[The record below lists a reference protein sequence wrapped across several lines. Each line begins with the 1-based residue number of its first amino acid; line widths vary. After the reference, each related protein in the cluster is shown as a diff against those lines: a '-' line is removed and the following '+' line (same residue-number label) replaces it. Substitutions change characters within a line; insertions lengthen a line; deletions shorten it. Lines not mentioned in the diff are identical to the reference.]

1 MYAIIADSGKQFKV
15 QEGQQ
20 VAIDYRDIHAGDRV
34 TFDRVLCVSSEKGV
48 EVGMPTV
55 DGATVEA
62 EVLGVVQGPKLV
74 VQKVRRR
81 KNARR
86 KTGHR
91 QLYTEIRIDKISV

>member
-81 KNARR
+81 KNSRR

>member
-34 TFDRVLCVSSEKGV
+34 PFDRVLCVSSEKGV

-81 KNARR
+81 KNSRR